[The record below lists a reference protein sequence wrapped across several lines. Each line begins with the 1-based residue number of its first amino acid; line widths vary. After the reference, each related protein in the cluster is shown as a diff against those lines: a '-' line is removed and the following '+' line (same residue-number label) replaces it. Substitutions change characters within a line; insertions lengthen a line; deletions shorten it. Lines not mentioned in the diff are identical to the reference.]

1 MTRGTLSRYRATVAL
16 GALAL
21 AMTPIAAAHAADAA
35 ASPAAKD
42 DSGLRVQEVIVT
54 SRKREESVERVPIA
68 ITAIT
73 GELKTADVR
82 DLTDIVSFTPNV
94 RIDTTLAAGRAG
106 AADITIRGVSPTLET
121 DNSIDSPIGVLIDGV
136 YLGSLPGQIVQ
147 NFDIDRIE
155 VLRGPQGTLFGRN
168 TVGGAVNVFR
178 TEPTGQWGANL
189 QYTTGQWNDQE
200 FRAVLNAP
208 IIKDVLAFKLF
219 FISQSRD
226 GYLKNT
232 FLNDAQPTKNYQNL
246 GGELKF
252 TPNDKFKALLTVE
265 QFVDRSEG
273 GAFQGS
279 YNFCPG
285 VLAKPTNPNDVDGS
299 GGLLGEVYPAF
310 FGLPDVPCRTSTAI
324 PSTISTS
331 SNDPGKVITN
341 AYTLNMAYKL
351 SPELKLVS
359 VTGYRWQHEKTFFDF
374 DGSSDNFINIATD
387 AHYHQFSQEVRLEGN
402 WDTGLGKIAGVVG
415 GYYYNSYFNRGWTTS
430 GDFWQFVESLSGINL
445 ANDTWSNPA
454 LAASTGY
461 ADPVSACLSSVP
473 RVAPGTPG
481 STAQQNA
488 LFTTFGNVQCAPGF
502 SGAYG
507 PGTLQKLYETQST
520 DSVAFFA
527 HADWEFRPKLT
538 LTAGVRYTYEKKH
551 FDGYQGYLSPTSI
564 GGEFDF
570 PGQPADLSN
579 SWQRV
584 TPTAALSYQMTP
596 DILWYASFSEGWHSG
611 GFYGVNQDT
620 ADFER
625 NQYVP
630 ETSQSYEIGMK
641 GLFFDRRVRLNID
654 GFIDDFQNKQES
666 AVELDPSTNTVV
678 TVFTNVGGVRYAGIE
693 AEGEWVVTRR
703 FHLSASFGWLDAR
716 YTSLEIQYPN
726 AVNNNVPQPTNAT
739 FLVPRT
745 SPPFTAGGEATYR
758 FPVGPGEA
766 QLQSK
771 LDWVAKEYT
780 TLYDESYD
788 AVAAH
793 VDLSAAA
800 SYSWKSYKV
809 TLFGRNLT
817 NHKIEYPFYIAP
829 LFAASTI
836 TPGASWGVELA
847 AKF

>member
-1 MTRGTLSRYRATVAL
+1 MTGGTLSRHRATVAL
-16 GALAL
+16 GALAI
-21 AMTPIAAAHAADAA
+21 AITPFATAHAADAA
-35 ASPAAKD
+35 APANAKD
-42 DSGLRVQEVIVT
+42 DGGLRVQEVIVT

-82 DLTDIVSFTPNV
+82 DLTDIAAFTPNV

-168 TVGGAVNVFR
+168 TVGGAVTVFR
-178 TEPTGQWGANL
+178 TEPTGEWGANL
-189 QYTTGQWNDQE
+189 DYTTGQWNDQE
-200 FRAVLNAP
+200 FRVVLNAP

-219 FISQSRD
+219 YISQSRD

-252 TPNDKFKALLTVE
+252 TPNDRFKALLTVE

-273 GAFQGS
+273 GAFQGN
-279 YNFCPG
+279 YNLCPG
-285 VLAKPTNPNDVDGS
+285 VAPVPTNPNDVNAS
-299 GGLLGEVYPAF
+299 GGLLGEFYPAY
-310 FGLPDVPCRTSTAI
+310 FGLPNVPCRTSTAI
-324 PSTISTS
+324 PNTISTS

-341 AYTLNMAYKL
+341 AYTLNMTYKV
-351 SPELKLVS
+351 SPDVKLVS

-374 DGSSDNFINIATD
+374 DGSSDDFINIATD
-387 AHYHQFSQEVRLEGN
+387 AHYHQFSQEFRVEGN
-402 WDTGLGKIAGVVG
+402 WDTGLGKVNGVVG
-415 GYYYNSYFNRGWTTS
+415 AYYYNSYFNRGWTTS
-430 GDFWQFVESLSGINL
+430 GDFWQFVESLSGIDL

-461 ADPVSACLSSVP
+461 ADPVSACLAPRPAGSVLAS
-473 RVAPGTPG
+473 V
-481 STAQQNA
+481 
-488 LFTTFGNVQCAPGF
+488 FGNVQCAPGF
-502 SGAYG
+502 SGPYG
-507 PGTLQKLYETQST
+507 QGTLQKLYETQNT

-527 HADWEFRPKLT
+527 HADWEFHPNFT

-551 FDGYQGYLSPTSI
+551 FDGYQGYLSPVSI
-564 GGEFDF
+564 GSEFDF

-579 SWQRV
+579 SWSSV

-620 ADFER
+620 ADFVR

-666 AVELDPSTNTVV
+666 AVELDPTTNTVV

-693 AEGEWVVTRR
+693 AEGEWVITRR
-703 FHLSASFGWLDAR
+703 LHLTASFGWLDAR
-716 YTSLEIQYPN
+716 YTSLEIEYPN
-726 AVNNNVPQPTNAT
+726 AVNSNVPVLTNAT

-745 SPPFTAGGEATYR
+745 SPPFTAGTEVTYK

-771 LDWVAKEYT
+771 VDWVDKEFT
-780 TLYDESYD
+780 TLYNESYD
-788 AVAAH
+788 AIGAH
-793 VDLSAAA
+793 FDVGAAA
-800 SYSWKSYKV
+800 SYSWKNYKV
-809 TLFGRNLT
+809 SLFGKNLT